1 MTLRPLILFAGRLMA
16 HHSLVNITMCSDVL
30 LLFPHLTLLLCA
42 YSIVERHEEFAA
54 KVLPRFFKHNTFASF
69 VRQLNMYDFHKV
81 PHIMQG
87 VLVSENEG
95 EVWEFSN
102 SNFQRD
108 QPDLLLL
115 VSRKRT
121 RDRDEKDANSSDF
134 TQLINDIASIKRH
147 QTTISTDL
155 RNLQRDNLIL
165 WEDNLAAREKHE
177 RHQDMIQKILRFLAS
192 VFSSNQIEMLS
203 KQNDFILDGRR
214 ESGTGPDLLFNSPS
228 HITPSPQNHT
238 RSGNRIPSSKS
249 STLGGVFYF
258 RS

>member
-1 MTLRPLILFAGRLMA
+1 MFDLLPWLIVLF
-16 HHSLVNITMCSDVL
+16 NISTP
-30 LLFPHLTLLLCA
+30 FHL
-42 YSIVERHEEFAA
+42 VERHEEFAA

-87 VLVSENEG
+87 VMVSENEG

-121 RDRDEKDANSSDF
+121 RDRDEKDATSTELS
-134 TQLINDIASIKRH
+134 QLINDIASIKRH

-155 RNLQRDNLIL
+155 RNLQRDNLII

-177 RHQDMIQKILRFLAS
+177 RHQDMIQKILRFLAT
-192 VFSSNQIEMLS
+192 VFSTNQIEMFS
-203 KQNDFILDGRR
+203 KEKDFILENRR
-214 ESGTGPDLLFNSPS
+214 ESETTMEKMYHQGGS
-228 HITPSPQNHT
+228 HMPPKQNQT
-238 RSGNRIPSSKS
+238 RSGK
-249 STLGGVFYF
+249 
-258 RS
+258 

>member
-1 MTLRPLILFAGRLMA
+1 MVNDPASTDLIRWSTDGTSFIGKVKFEYFILHHIYYIYWPSRLKTVFLT
-16 HHSLVNITMCSDVL
+16 SSFLYVL
-30 LLFPHLTLLLCA
+30 
-42 YSIVERHEEFAA
+42 VERHEEFAA

-115 VSRKRT
+115 VSRKRS
-121 RDRDEKDANSSDF
+121 RDRDEKDTNSSELS
-134 TQLINDIASIKRH
+134 QLINDIASIKRH

-165 WEDNLAAREKHE
+165 WQDNLAAREKHE

-192 VFSSNQIEMLS
+192 VFSSNQIETFS
-203 KQNDFILDGRR
+203 KQKDFILENRP
-214 ESGTGPDLLFNSPS
+214 ESETSVDAIYNPGMT
-228 HITPSPQNHT
+228 TPSPQSHT
-238 RSGNRIPSSKS
+238 
-249 STLGGVFYF
+249 STGK
-258 RS
+258 

>member
-1 MTLRPLILFAGRLMA
+1 MINLITLYEFWSSYTIL
-16 HHSLVNITMCSDVL
+16 
-30 LLFPHLTLLLCA
+30 
-42 YSIVERHEEFAA
+42 YQVERHEEFAA

-121 RDRDEKDANSSDF
+121 RDREEKDTSSSEF

-192 VFSSNQIEMLS
+192 VFSNNQIEMLS
-203 KQNDFILDGRR
+203 KQNDFSLENRR
-214 ESGTGPDLLFNSPS
+214 EGEIGLDMSSTPS
-228 HITPSPQNHT
+228 HITSSPQNYT
-238 RSGNRIPSSKS
+238 RSSGNRSPYSKS
-249 STLGGVFYF
+249 STPGGVFY
-258 RS
+258 

>member
-1 MTLRPLILFAGRLMA
+1 
-16 HHSLVNITMCSDVL
+16 
-30 LLFPHLTLLLCA
+30 
-42 YSIVERHEEFAA
+42 
-54 KVLPRFFKHNTFASF
+54 
-69 VRQLNMYDFHKV
+69 MYDFHKV

-87 VLVSENEG
+87 VMVSENEG

-121 RDRDEKDANSSDF
+121 RDRDEKDASS
-134 TQLINDIASIKRH
+134 TELSQLINDIASIKRH

-177 RHQDMIQKILRFLAS
+177 RHQDMIQKILRFLAT
-192 VFSSNQIEMLS
+192 VFSTNQIEMFS
-203 KQNDFILDGRR
+203 KEKDFILENRR
-214 ESGTGPDLLFNSPS
+214 ESETTMEKMHHQGGLYMPPK
-228 HITPSPQNHT
+228 QKQT
-238 RSGNRIPSSKS
+238 RSGK
-249 STLGGVFYF
+249 
-258 RS
+258 